1 MKKLVLLV
9 VFLSLGNILSY
20 GIKKPVFIK
29 PADAD
34 NVSLQPLFEWTPV
47 NGAANYTLK
56 IKEID
61 SDGLSTLVE
70 SATIASPDTQYRLE
84 AKLNSGGYYKAVLR
98 AVKGNGVS
106 SAKKKLFFKAKE
118 KFILISHTEMESTA
132 NRNAGADE
140 SYERN
145 NAGITGYT
153 IAKIGP
159 DNWGAVASIELPDGA
174 IITGFEAYYVDN
186 TVEDSIFSLVRA
198 NENTSIVP
206 DGIVMTTSTGT
217 ESGIRSI
224 LTTSFINPDFLVVD
238 NDLYRYE
245 MDLVLANQ
253 HIFIKAK
260 VYYID

>member
-1 MKKLVLLV
+1 MKK
-9 VFLSLGNILSY
+9 NILLIVLFALLNTTVY
-20 GIKKPVFIK
+20 CIKKPVFIK

-47 NGAANYTLK
+47 NSAANYTLK

-70 SATIASPDTQYRLE
+70 SATITAPDTQYRLE
-84 AKLNSGGYYKAVLR
+84 TALKSGGYYKAVLR
-98 AVKGNGVS
+98 AVKSNDIA

-118 KFILISHTEMESTA
+118 KYILITHTEMESIS
-132 NRNAGADE
+132 NQNAGADE
-140 SYERN
+140 SYARN

-153 IAKIGP
+153 IAKIGS

-174 IITGFEAYYVDN
+174 IITGFEAFYVDD
-186 TVEDSIFSLVRA
+186 TVDDSVFSLVRA
-198 NENTSIVP
+198 GEDTNILP
-206 DGIVMTTSTGT
+206 DGIGVASSTGT
-217 ESGIRSI
+217 GAEIRST
-224 LTTSFINPDFLVVD
+224 LMTSFIDPNLLIVD

-245 MDLVLANQ
+245 MDIVLANQ